1 SGPMLASADA
11 NGQREALFEATAL
24 KAARGEQQDERFR
37 LLYVAL
43 TRAQQACHVFTLP
56 PNRPSTADG
65 KAPKLDPERSALDAL
80 LARWP
85 DDERGNAHPHV
96 EWRRGWPTP
105 SALRAPRFDDGVALD
120 AVEAPAPGPF
130 ALPGRY
136 SFSWLTSGEP
146 QAALEPRAADDEATA
161 NVEAPNDVDEALDA
175 AVAGD
180 ALDAAL
186 DAALAALSMVRGP
199 GFGNAWHA
207 LLETPTPGRRYAD
220 EPARVLDAL
229 RAQAVRRDDG
239 GELDALV
246 MPVAA
251 MLDRAW
257 TTPLPL
263 PGAPVLGALPPQTR
277 TAERGF
283 HFRLD
288 GVDWAA
294 LRSIAARHGEPALIP
309 SARDARLRGSM
320 EGFVDLVFDFNGR
333 AHVLDWKGNALPTL
347 AAARPDGLRALMDAH
362 HYRFQALL
370 YTVALHRLLRQRHG
384 ARYAIARH
392 LGPPVYVFLRAFG
405 LAPAHAPTLG
415 AWTQDFAPALV

>member
-1 SGPMLASADA
+1 M
-11 NGQREALFEATAL
+11 
-24 KAARGEQQDERFR
+24 
-37 LLYVAL
+37 
-43 TRAQQACHVFTLP
+43 
-56 PNRPSTADG
+56 PST
-65 KAPKLDPERSALDAL
+65 
-80 LARWP
+80 
-85 DDERGNAHPHV
+85 
-96 EWRRGWPTP
+96 
-105 SALRAPRFDDGVALD
+105 LRAPRVDDGVALD
-120 AVEAPAPGPF
+120 AAEAPAPGPF

-146 QAALEPRAADDEATA
+146 QAALEPRAADDEAGA
-161 NVEAPNDVDEALDA
+161 NGDAPGDGDA
-175 AVAGD
+175 AVDAINARDADLAPLAALSKDEHD
-180 ALDAAL
+180 ALEAS
-186 DAALAALSMVRGP
+186 LAALSMVRGP
-199 GFGNAWHA
+199 GFGNALHA
-207 LLETPTPGRRYAD
+207 LLETPTPGRRYVD

-263 PGAPVLGALPPQTR
+263 PGAPVLGALRPR
-277 TAERGF
+277 ARIAEMGF

-294 LRSIAARHGEPALIP
+294 LRGIAARHGEPALIP
-309 SARDARLRGSM
+309 PARDARLRGSM
-320 EGFVDLVFDFNGR
+320 EGFVDLVFEFDGR

-347 AAARPDGLRALMDAH
+347 AAATGDGLRALMDAH

-392 LGPPVYVFLRAFG
+392 LGAPVYVFLRAFG
-405 LAPAHAPTLG
+405 LAPTHAPKLG
-415 AWTQDFAPALV
+415 AWTQDFPPALVEAVDAHLAGARP